1 MNLGSCQ
8 MRSARSDIAASSLT
22 PSPPRPRPRAPTPA
36 WPRWP
41 RRTRLWR
48 RWRRC
53 FGRLVVDSA
62 ATSSVHIRSPCC
74 TTVSC
79 LFRNFRQHFLKR
91 GYFAILDFQPYY
103 NIACIL
109 YTVELYTLHNYTA
122 RLRYLVHYTGL
133 WLLLVHLISP
143 LDLWV
148 FIYLPSFTYPWLLSD
163 SIHIEQQCVEIKVKN
178 IFVRLRFFLV
188 FWSTDTV

>member
-1 MNLGSCQ
+1 MCTEEVAAESTTRRPKHCRQCLQSLVLLGHRGHAGVGFLDQTNKQTSKTKFIHYIKKLRNMNLGSCQ
-8 MRSARSDIAASSLT
+8 MRSARSDIAASSTTPLAST
-22 PSPPRPRPRAPTPA
+22 LPSPPRPRPRAPTPA

-109 YTVELYTLHNYTA
+109 YTVELYTLHNY
-122 RLRYLVHYTGL
+122 
-133 WLLLVHLISP
+133 
-143 LDLWV
+143 
-148 FIYLPSFTYPWLLSD
+148 
-163 SIHIEQQCVEIKVKN
+163 
-178 IFVRLRFFLV
+178 
-188 FWSTDTV
+188 